1 MVWIVWAGVQGA
13 AAFAK
18 SPAIPPVRF
27 KLSRCRV
34 YSSRSNQ
41 RPLPPECVRRH
52 FTHHLPSPRSNTFA
66 DTSARTKYSEDE
78 KSVTLGLLADTELPR
93 DALPYTDQFNK
104 LKTAYEKKQ
113 KTTIKDV
120 DFWRM
125 MSSVGKG
132 GGLGKKGGKK
142 KAPPTPTLT
151 DDEQLEI
158 LRLLPD
164 GIGNRDHLP
173 YTAKFD
179 EMHKRFA
186 KLTGKKLD
194 KHEFWRGVSRVAK
207 NARQP
212 KPVYET
218 APLGD
223 LDATL
228 VAFLEDRNP
237 WWRVK
242 PKLPTE
248 RYRRWAYPEI
258 IKRLSSKLAP
268 IVAVRGSRRVGKSVL
283 QAQLIE
289 ELLLLGRFDPTNRSV
304 DPSRVLSVQF
314 DDAPTLGGLSMPI
327 QSIVR
332 WFEANIL
339 KRTLNEASIAGEP
352 AYLFFDEVQDL
363 PDWSVQLKILADHS
377 DARMVVTG
385 SSALRIA
392 AGQDNLAGRM
402 TTIEL
407 GPLRLAEVAGMRG
420 LRDLP
425 AYAPDA
431 PLEEWKKK
439 DFWLG
444 LIAHGK
450 KHAKLRDEA
459 FRYFSEFGGYPLCH
473 NKAGIDAN
481 TLRQQVINEVI
492 TKTIQHDPGHR
503 PHAPALD
510 SALIAE
516 VFKIACR
523 YAGRSVLPKRFA
535 EEIQSV
541 LGSPVPHAKI
551 TDALSFL
558 ADSLLLY
565 HVQPLEMLGKK
576 QTHPPKLCICDHF
589 VRNGVLQE
597 TVPLDPAAL
606 KVCDEAVAT
615 QVGFVIESV
624 LGYFLKGVP
633 GVDLSWF
640 PKRTRE
646 PEVDF
651 VLTIGTSRIPL
662 EVKYRRDTPGKAEV
676 AGIES
681 FCAKPAYAAS
691 FGLIVTQTAEGP
703 IENSALAVPASTFLL
718 LK

>member
-1 MVWIVWAGVQGA
+1 MLA
-13 AAFAK
+13 
-18 SPAIPPVRF
+18 
-27 KLSRCRV
+27 
-34 YSSRSNQ
+34 
-41 RPLPPECVRRH
+41 
-52 FTHHLPSPRSNTFA
+52 
-66 DTSARTKYSEDE
+66 
-78 KSVTLGLLADTELPR
+78 LLASTELPR
-93 DALPYTDQFNK
+93 DALPYTAEFDK
-104 LKTAYEKKQ
+104 LKAEFEKKQ
-113 KTTIKDV
+113 QTTIKDV

-125 MSSVGKG
+125 MSSIGKG
-132 GGLGKKGGKK
+132 GGLAKKGGTK
-142 KAPPTPTLT
+142 KAPRTPTLT

-194 KHEFWRGVSRVAK
+194 KHQFWRGVSRVAR

-237 WWRVK
+237 WWVVK
-242 PKLPTE
+242 PKFPTE
-248 RYRRWAYPEI
+248 RYRRWAYCEVV
-258 IKRLSSKLAP
+258 KRLCTKLAP

-304 DPSRVLSVQF
+304 DPSRILSVQF
-314 DDAPTLGGLSMPI
+314 DAAPTLGGLSMPI

-339 KRTLNEASIAGEP
+339 KRTLNEASRAGEP

-377 DARMVVTG
+377 DARIVVTG

-407 GPLRLAEVAGMRG
+407 GPLRLAEVAGIRE
-420 LRDLP
+420 LPDLP
-425 AYAPDA
+425 VYAPDA
-431 PLEEWKKK
+431 PLEDWKKK

-459 FRYFSEFGGYPLCH
+459 FRFFSEFGGYPMCH

-535 EEIQSV
+535 EEIQMV
-541 LGSPVPHAKI
+541 LGSPVPDKKI

-565 HVQPLEMLGKK
+565 RVQPLEMQGKK
-576 QTHPPKLCICDHF
+576 QAHPPKLCICDHF

-597 TVPLDPAAL
+597 TVPLDPIAL
-606 KVCDEAVAT
+606 KGCDEAVSG

-624 LGYFLKGVP
+624 LGYFLKGIP
-633 GVDLSWF
+633 GVELSWF
-640 PKRTRE
+640 PERANE

-651 VLTIGTSRIPL
+651 ILTIGTNRIPL
-662 EVKYRRDTPGKAEV
+662 EVKYRRSVPGKAEV
-676 AGIES
+676 AGIDA
-681 FCAKPAYAAS
+681 FCGKQAYSAP
-691 FGLIVTQTAEGP
+691 FGLIITQGAEGP
-703 IENSALAVPASTFLL
+703 VGERAIALPASTFLL
-718 LK
+718 IK

>member
-1 MVWIVWAGVQGA
+1 MQLCPQSV
-13 AAFAK
+13 
-18 SPAIPPVRF
+18 
-27 KLSRCRV
+27 L
-34 YSSRSNQ
+34 
-41 RPLPPECVRRH
+41 
-52 FTHHLPSPRSNTFA
+52 TPRSHTFA
-66 DTSARTKYSEDE
+66 ANSSRTKYSDEE
-78 KSVTLGLLADTELPR
+78 KSLVLGLLADTTLPR
-93 DALPYTDQFNK
+93 DALPYTDEFDK
-104 LKTAYEKKQ
+104 LKAAYEKRR
-113 KTTIKDV
+113 KTKIKDA

-125 MSSVGKG
+125 VSSIGKG
-132 GGLGKKGGKK
+132 GGLAKRVGVTKV
-142 KAPPTPTLT
+142 PRTPTLS

-173 YTAKFD
+173 YTEKFG
-179 EMHKRFA
+179 EMHKRFVR
-186 KLTGKKLD
+186 LTGRKLD
-194 KHEFWRGVSRVAK
+194 KHQFWRSVSRVAK

-242 PKLPTE
+242 PRLPTE
-248 RYRRWAYPEI
+248 RYRRWAYPEVV
-258 IKRLSSKLAP
+258 KRLCNKIAP

-283 QAQLIE
+283 QSQLIE

-339 KRTLNEASIAGEP
+339 KRTLNEASKADEP

-363 PDWSVQLKILADHS
+363 RDWSVQLKILADHS

-407 GPLRLAEVAGMRG
+407 GPLRLAEVAGIRG
-420 LRDLP
+420 LRELP
-425 AYAPDA
+425 VYAPDA
-431 PLEEWKKK
+431 PLEEWKKQE
-439 DFWLG
+439 FWLG

-459 FRYFSEFGGYPLCH
+459 FRFFSEFGGYPMCH
-473 NKAGIDAN
+473 NKTGIDAN

-492 TKTIQHDPGHR
+492 TKAIQHDPGHR

-535 EEIQSV
+535 EEIGVV
-541 LGSPVPHAKI
+541 LGSPVAHAKI
-551 TDALSFL
+551 TNALSFL

-565 HVQPLEMLGKK
+565 NVQPLEMLGKK
-576 QTHPPKLCICDHF
+576 QTHAPKLCICDHF

-606 KVCDEAVAT
+606 KGCDEAVAT

-624 LGYFLKGVP
+624 LGYFLKGIP

-640 PKRTRE
+640 PERTSE

-651 VLTIGTSRIPL
+651 VLTIGTNRIPL
-662 EVKYRRDTPGKAEV
+662 EVKYRSRTPGKSEI

-681 FCAKPAYAAS
+681 FCAKPAYAAP
-691 FGLIVTQTAEGP
+691 FGLIITQTAEGP
-703 IENSALAVPASTFLL
+703 IGDAALAIPASTFLL